1 MKYLEIFDEHRKTI
15 KFALTGF
22 IGYLIYTGL
31 LVILVELITLHYI
44 LSAAIAGEISILTMF
59 LIHEEWTFSRESRKT
74 GSKPLRFLKFN
85 FVSGLGGLLN
95 LILLWVFT
103 EYMAINYL
111 FSSALA
117 VITVFIFNYSV
128 NLIFTWGNSN
138 K

>member
-44 LSAAIAGEISILTMF
+44 LSAAIAGEISIVTMF

-103 EYMAINYL
+103 EYMTINYL

-128 NLIFTWGNSN
+128 NLIFTWSNSN